1 MRALPGSDELTGSR
15 DEPLEFVAAAGDDQ
29 RMVRVLARDRL
40 LRVARAL
47 LLSVV
52 VWGLLAIPLIYQA
65 WRGNVAEGVH
75 PPARIFVGAPLTR
88 YMIMAVLTLP
98 IVALTWRFS
107 FRRGTVLQSALAHLA
122 GFASFFIVFAW
133 LRHIL
138 FRFVGIPMAPDF
150 SALLQTLLQRALVE
164 QVWAY
169 GLVVVAGLALKY
181 YRDARDRAVREAE
194 LRAEVARQQM
204 QILKL
209 QLHPHFLFNCLHGI
223 SSLMDSDID
232 KARTA
237 ITRFSDLL
245 RVALEQT
252 ASDEITLAEEL
263 RFIDSYL
270 SLEKLRL
277 AERLHHSVN
286 VQRGLEDVV
295 VPTMVLQPLVEN
307 AIRHGIERRIAP
319 GRVEIDVR
327 AVDGRLRISV
337 INDAARGSAESRT
350 GVGLSNTR
358 GRLRNL
364 YGPAHELLMEHRP
377 DDRVEVI
384 VLLPLR
390 RRAVAELAS

>member
-1 MRALPGSDELTGSR
+1 LSR
-15 DEPLEFVAAAGDDQ
+15 PRVIISN
-29 RMVRVLARDRL
+29 MVRVVARDRV
-40 LRVARAL
+40 RGVARAL
-47 LLSVV
+47 LVSVV
-52 VWGLLAIPLIYQA
+52 VWAFLAIPLIYQA
-65 WRGNVAEGVH
+65 WMGNVAEGRR
-75 PPARIFVGAPLTR
+75 PAARVFVGAPLTR

-122 GFASFFIVFAW
+122 GFATFFVVYAW
-133 LRHIL
+133 LRHHL
-138 FRFVGIPMAPDF
+138 LPLVGIPMAPDF
-150 SALLQTLLQRALVE
+150 GALLQALAQRTMVE
-164 QVWAY
+164 QVWSY
-169 GLVVVAGLALKY
+169 GSVVVAGLALKY
-181 YRDARDRAVREAE
+181 YRDARDRAVGEAE

-252 ASDEITLAEEL
+252 TRDEITLAEEL

-270 SLEKLRL
+270 ALEKLRL
-277 AERLHHSVN
+277 AERLHHTVN

-319 GRVEIDVR
+319 GHVEIDVR
-327 AVDGRLRISV
+327 ADDGRLRISV
-337 INDAARGSAESRT
+337 VNDAARGFAQSRT

-364 YGPAHELLMEHRP
+364 YGPAQELLMEHRP